1 MKWSTVEE
9 HVHKKLK
16 KKSPSTPSV
25 ATSTMPPKKKKN
37 RNFSSKHAGSNKE
50 LLFAEEDQMYALV
63 ENALG
68 DRRFTVQCSDGVNRL
83 GKLRGSIRR
92 SNFVRKGSFVLISCR
107 HEDTKVDIIHHYC
120 ETHTVLLHKY
130 NELESFKA
138 RKPVQGE
145 EDDLV
150 QFEDDDDDFV
160 GDI

>member
-1 MKWSTVEE
+1 
-9 HVHKKLK
+9 
-16 KKSPSTPSV
+16 
-25 ATSTMPPKKKKN
+25 MPPKKKKN
-37 RNFSSKHAGSNKE
+37 RNFSQKHAGSNKE

-63 ENALG
+63 ENPLG

-120 ETHTVLLHKY
+120 ESHTVLLHKY
-130 NELESFKA
+130 NELDSFK
-138 RKPVQGE
+138 KKKKKDKTNDDGE
-145 EDDLV
+145 DGDDSEDDLV
-150 QFEDDDDDFV
+150 QFEEDDDDFV